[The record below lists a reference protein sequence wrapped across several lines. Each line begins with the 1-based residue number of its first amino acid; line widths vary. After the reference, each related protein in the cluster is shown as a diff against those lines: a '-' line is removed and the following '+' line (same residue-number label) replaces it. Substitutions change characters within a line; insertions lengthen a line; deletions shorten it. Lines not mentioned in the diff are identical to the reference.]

1 MAIFHNQVI
10 LNIGRI
16 QQSFSYTELIC
27 QGLVISGA
35 HIKQSVGR

>member
-16 QQSFSYTELIC
+16 QQSYTELIC
-27 QGLVISGA
+27 QGLVMSGA